1 MESMGSRRVRH
12 DEQLSLCV
20 TLGPFGDITQY
31 SWLSPMYTE
40 GIHADKVCFFFFFFF
55 FGLLFTIFYYSGFPG
70 KNLIGQR
77 KISLNKVCL
86 FRAFSAL
93 NSVWC

>member
-40 GIHADKVCFFFFFFF
+40 GIHADKVWGFFLVSC
-55 FGLLFTIFYYSGFPG
+55 LLSFITVGS
-70 KNLIGQR
+70 QER
-77 KISLNKVCL
+77 T
-86 FRAFSAL
+86 
-93 NSVWC
+93 

>member
-40 GIHADKVCFFFFFFF
+40 GIHADKVCFFFFFVSC
-55 FGLLFTIFYYSGFPG
+55 LLSFITVDS
-70 KNLIGQR
+70 QER
-77 KISLNKVCL
+77 T
-86 FRAFSAL
+86 
-93 NSVWC
+93 

>member
-40 GIHADKVCFFFFFFF
+40 GIHADKVCFFFFFWSPVYYLLLQWIPRKEPNRAEENFPKQ
-55 FGLLFTIFYYSGFPG
+55 GLFI
-70 KNLIGQR
+70 
-77 KISLNKVCL
+77 
-86 FRAFSAL
+86 
-93 NSVWC
+93 